1 MSFWKIH
8 QAKSPDSSGL
18 WTGGRRLRQRESE
31 TSPCALNF
39 HEAVK
44 NRLTPFE
51 CTSFW
56 PWQYFIGHVPVK
68 TEGQVCWGHSI
79 SSWWRDARAPLGK
92 QPCNIPAKQKVLL
105 GTSFSSYWKT
115 TSSSLC
121 KLMGKELD
129 YKPTEY
135 CSQPLSPHFKAHRA
149 LGRVPAPWGGQV
161 TITSTAVR
169 GGESC
174 CRLSTSPF
182 LLI

>member
-1 MSFWKIH
+1 MDLYLFRASLDVFLDDTPGEKPRLQW
-8 QAKSPDSSGL
+8 AVN
-18 WTGGRRLRQRESE
+18 WGRRLRQRESE
-31 TSPCALNF
+31 TSPCVLNF

-135 CSQPLSPHFKAHRA
+135 CSQPLSPS
-149 LGRVPAPWGGQV
+149 L
-161 TITSTAVR
+161 
-169 GGESC
+169 
-174 CRLSTSPF
+174 
-182 LLI
+182 